1 MEGIAA
7 LGAVALLVAAAPLGA
22 RAGAAKSTV
31 VGQVRVLKISYRA
44 HNDDRRNAYVA
55 LPRTYRP
62 GQDPP
67 IPLVI
72 SPHGRGVTG
81 RANIR
86 LWGQLPAIGGFA
98 VISPDGQGRVLA
110 NYSWGSLGQISD
122 LARMPQIVHRTL
134 PWVHVDER
142 RIYAL
147 GGSMGGQETLLLLAR
162 YPRLLAGAAAFD
174 PVVNFKLQYSEFP
187 YLKCS
192 KACQKT
198 WGGPVGR
205 SLQELAR
212 EELGGPPNQNPEAFK
227 LRSPITYAR
236 ALAFSHVPLQ
246 IWWSPQDKIV
256 IDQQKQAGR
265 LVHLIR
271 HLNPH
276 ADLVGFTGAW
286 RHSAEMRSR
295 TRLPLALAMFGLL
308 PGSYGHLG
316 GLQVI
321 GKSPVNGAPG
331 PVPVPKRSLLVRL
344 GTG

>member
-1 MEGIAA
+1 VGIAA
-7 LGAVALLVAAAPLGA
+7 LGAVVALLVTGSTAGASA
-22 RAGAAKSTV
+22 RASKSSV
-31 VGQVRVLKISYRA
+31 VGQVRIWEISYRA
-44 HNDDRRNAYVA
+44 HNGDRRNAWVA
-55 LPRTYRP
+55 LPVTYRP
-62 GQDPP
+62 GQSPP

-81 RANIR
+81 RANVK

-98 VISPDGQGRVLA
+98 VVSPDGQGRVLA

-122 LARMPQIVHRTL
+122 LARMPQIVHATL
-134 PWVHVDER
+134 PWVHVDQG

-162 YPRLLAGAAAFD
+162 YPHLLAGAAAFD
-174 PVVNFKLQYSEFP
+174 PVVNFKLQYKEFP
-187 YLKCS
+187 FLKCS
-192 KACQKT
+192 KSCKKT
-198 WGGPVGR
+198 WGGSVGR
-205 SLQELAR
+205 SLQALAR
-212 EELGGPPNQNPEAFK
+212 EELGGPPNKNPEAFK

-271 HLNPH
+271 QLNPR
-276 ADLVGFTGAW
+276 ADLVGFTGGW

-295 TRLPLALAMFGLL
+295 TRLPLALAVFGLL
-308 PGSYGHLG
+308 PESYGRLG
-316 GLQVI
+316 GLEVI
-321 GKSPVNGAPG
+321 GKAPLTRAPG
-331 PVPVPKRSLLVRL
+331 PELLPKRSLL
-344 GTG
+344 